1 MAGTQRY
8 PDSGDQSHS
17 KEVPQDFRDGVN
29 DSASKTGQ
37 VTRKGGHWGA
47 PGMAGIHWELGGEL
61 SLQREGVMGTKEGG
75 NFQNKGQWLLAG
87 QGCAEFEVLMMVNS
101 RYSFSS
107 LR

>member
-1 MAGTQRY
+1 MDTDTHRGKRIEEIRRRWEACKDILIPVT
-8 PDSGDQSHS
+8 SHS
-17 KEVPQDFRDGVN
+17 KEVLQDSRDGVN

-75 NFQNKGQWLLAG
+75 NF
-87 QGCAEFEVLMMVNS
+87 
-101 RYSFSS
+101 
-107 LR
+107 